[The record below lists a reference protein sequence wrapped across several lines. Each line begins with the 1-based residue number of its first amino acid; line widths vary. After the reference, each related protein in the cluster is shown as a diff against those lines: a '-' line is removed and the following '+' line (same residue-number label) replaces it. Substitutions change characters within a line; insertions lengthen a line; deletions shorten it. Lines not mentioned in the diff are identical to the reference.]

1 MLSFSENR
9 GKYHLVNYKR
19 AKFKKF
25 PNSRIATYPRSEL
38 LGWPESLRPCWWLW
52 SSIRSRAGK
61 RCLRLDKSSRTIDH
75 SWWHLGWWWSPWCW
89 EWSDTCRRPSCGCTE
104 SPSCWSPCDEENYDT
119 EYITMSRM
127 KPGHNTRRCQ
137 KGKCNWIWELPCIGS
152 PAGSCSSPES
162 ENEVFSSKSNHKKQL
177 MWFCCWQ
184 YPDNDPIL
192 PLWSL
197 KRLSTTRLPWLAWLP
212 SWIPINHPH
221 CIHRNKNPQLM
232 VYTNCI
238 NFENIEN

>member
-1 MLSFSENR
+1 MTLRMMVITLVLRVIGHLSTSFLWLHWVAFMLITLWW
-9 GKYHLVNYKR
+9 GKLRHWIYYKR
-19 AKFKKF
+19 M
-25 PNSRIATYPRSEL
+25 E
-38 LGWPESLRPCWWLW
+38 
-52 SSIRSRAGK
+52 
-61 RCLRLDKSSRTIDH
+61 
-75 SWWHLGWWWSPWCW
+75 
-89 EWSDTCRRPSCGCTE
+89 
-104 SPSCWSPCDEENYDT
+104 
-119 EYITMSRM
+119 
-127 KPGHNTRRCQ
+127 PGHNTRRCQ

-162 ENEVFSSKSNHKKQL
+162 ENEVFSSNHKKQL

-184 YPDNDPIL
+184 YPENDPVL

-221 CIHRNKNPQLM
+221 CIHRDKNPQLM

-238 NFENIEN
+238 NFENNENYKKNKEFMKSTLLSQVGRDWDRWRSRAHKHNLFFCEVWEDYDWWCYWI

>member
-119 EYITMSRM
+119 EYITKGWNLVTILVGVKKESAIEFGNSLASDLLRDPVSHLKVRM
-127 KPGHNTRRCQ
+127 K
-137 KGKCNWIWELPCIGS
+137 
-152 PAGSCSSPES
+152 
-162 ENEVFSSKSNHKKQL
+162 FSAQNQITTSNY
-177 MWFCCWQ
+177 M
-184 YPDNDPIL
+184 IL
-192 PLWSL
+192 LLTIS
-197 KRLSTTRLPWLAWLP
+197 R
-212 SWIPINHPH
+212 
-221 CIHRNKNPQLM
+221 
-232 VYTNCI
+232 
-238 NFENIEN
+238 